1 MAVQTWRREVAPSNF
16 DTGDRSN
23 FRAVVVVVVVA
34 NPSLSR
40 SQGGSEQIP
49 VMRAE

>member
-1 MAVQTWRREVAPSNF
+1 MAVQTWRREEAPSYF
-16 DTGDRSN
+16 DTGDRSD
-23 FRAVVVVVVVA
+23 FVVVVDVVVA

>member
-16 DTGDRSN
+16 DTGDRCD
-23 FRAVVVVVVVA
+23 FAVVVFVVA
-34 NPSLSR
+34 NPSLNR

>member
-16 DTGDRSN
+16 DIGDRSD
-23 FRAVVVVVVVA
+23 FVVVVVA

>member
-1 MAVQTWRREVAPSNF
+1 MAVQTWRREVAPSIF
-16 DTGDRSN
+16 DTGDRSD
-23 FRAVVVVVVVA
+23 VVVE

>member
-1 MAVQTWRREVAPSNF
+1 MAVQTWRREVAPSIF
-16 DTGDRSN
+16 DTGDRSD
-23 FRAVVVVVVVA
+23 VVVVVVE